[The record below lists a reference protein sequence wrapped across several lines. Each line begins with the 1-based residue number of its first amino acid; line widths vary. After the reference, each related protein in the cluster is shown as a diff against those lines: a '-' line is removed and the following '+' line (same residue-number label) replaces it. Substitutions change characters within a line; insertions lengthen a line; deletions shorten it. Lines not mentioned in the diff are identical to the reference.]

1 MIHLTAGRKGIKHIT
16 VNTTPSLEL
25 AGPKESLEFS
35 CKGLSLARLCK
46 ERSSFSGREGKKE
59 EEGPRERMRN
69 SEFWIQEARSL
80 FIYIKC

>member
-35 CKGLSLARLCK
+35 CKGLSLARLCN